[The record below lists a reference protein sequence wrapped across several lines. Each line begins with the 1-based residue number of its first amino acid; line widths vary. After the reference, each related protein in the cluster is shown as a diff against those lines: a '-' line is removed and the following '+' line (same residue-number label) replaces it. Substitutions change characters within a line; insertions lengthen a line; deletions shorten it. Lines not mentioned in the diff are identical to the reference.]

1 MAGRSAEPVVPSE
14 AGLANVRALQDP
26 LFAPMLSDGVAWTFS
41 SRALLSG
48 LSAADAPREP
58 AVASGPIPASLFH
71 SSAMAGRFVKV
82 KQVEKRHAN
91 A

>member
-1 MAGRSAEPVVPSE
+1 MV
-14 AGLANVRALQDP
+14 
-26 LFAPMLSDGVAWTFS
+26 
-41 SRALLSG
+41 
-48 LSAADAPREP
+48 APRQKNIYAETTKEP
-58 AVASGPIPASLFH
+58 IGDAHLSERLRLRLLHLPETKSPASLFH